1 MNYKLT
7 TAILFTLA
15 VINVLIDRLLLPA
28 LLLVFKAIEQS
39 FAPQEPSLQPIPIA
53 AGVAPIF
60 TATERP
66 AITVTPVAN
75 PIAEAIAEELTQ
87 PQVVK
92 AVAAKAPRKAGR
104 RKPSAKTLAAIE
116 AIA

>member
-1 MNYKLT
+1 MNYKLV

-39 FAPQEPSLQPIPIA
+39 FAPQEPALQPIPIA

-75 PIAEAIAEELTQ
+75 PVAEAIAEELTQ
-87 PQVVK
+87 PTVVK
-92 AVAAKAPRKAGR
+92 AVANAPRKAR
-104 RKPSAKTLAAIE
+104 RRRPSAKTLAAIE
-116 AIA
+116 AIT